1 MARYALILIKWVHR
15 ALRVRRP
22 RLFRPALLRGLAK
35 ERRKEAPN
43 SLSKRNLA
51 KKASSILWKT
61 DSALG
66 CLRPDFHFVGRR
78 IRTIGKPPLAALL
91 SPDGFFARWQT
102 LGATPEPTRVEGLKR
117 TPAGWLTPSEGFF
130 GPSAIVRELHAA
142 AANSSKSNH

>member
-22 RLFRPALLRGLAK
+22 RLFPPALLRGLAK

-66 CLRPDFHFVGRR
+66 CLRPDFHFVGRG

-102 LGATPEPTRVEGLKR
+102 LGGRTRTYARRRSKANPR
-117 TPAGWLTPSEGFF
+117 WLADAERGFLWLQ
-130 GPSAIVRELHAA
+130 R
-142 AANSSKSNH
+142 NR